1 MDERRFSITKADIVA
16 AFIAKQE
23 VPAVFMLS
31 GGMIAF
37 LIDSVAQLGITPIIN
52 TRHEQSAGFAAEGA
66 TRVAGRSAVAMGTS
80 GPGATNLLTAV
91 ASSFFDSIPTVFITG
106 QVNQSEFK
114 KSEKQRQNGFQELNI
129 VKMAAGITK
138 YTVEINSDS
147 DLEAELR
154 KCWAMAHEGRP
165 GPVLLDIPIDVQQ
178 EVITVEE
185 SSFSKVGANGKTVE
199 TVETDL
205 QIMELVKSIQAC
217 ERPLFLL
224 GGGIRASHATTLI
237 RELVTKWRIPAVF
250 SLMGVDVLE
259 SSSPF
264 RIGMIGSYGNRW
276 ANRALANA
284 DLVIALGTRLDVRQT
299 GSDLA
304 NFTNGKKIFRVDI
317 DPSELEGRIRAEI
330 SVQADLQSFLHAA
343 LKVLPE
349 FSFSSWLNEI
359 REEELKFPQ
368 EFEQTEV
375 LELNP
380 NELMKWISSIS
391 TNINGYCIDVGQ
403 HQMWSA
409 QSLQI
414 STNQRFLTSG
424 GLGAMGFALPS
435 AIGAAI
441 AKPGRWVVISGDGS
455 TQLSIAEL
463 ETISHYNLPITIC
476 IINNNQHGMVAQFQ
490 EENMDGRYIGTR
502 VGYSAP
508 DFSSVAKSYGIQAIR
523 IENTVDLRSAAA
535 AFSNLS
541 AGPLVLEF
549 VISANAKAL
558 PKMSSGNSIQ
568 DL

>member
-1 MDERRFSITKADIVA
+1 MDERRFSITKADFIA

-114 KSEKQRQNGFQELNI
+114 KSEKQRQNGFQELDI
-129 VKMAAGITK
+129 VQMAAGITK
-138 YTVEINSDS
+138 YTVKINSDS
-147 DLEAELR
+147 DLGAELH

-178 EVITVEE
+178 EVITIED
-185 SSFSKVGANGKTVE
+185 SSLSKVGANGKTVE
-199 TVETDL
+199 TDL
-205 QIMELVKSIQAC
+205 QIIELVKSIQAC

-299 GSDLA
+299 GSDLT
-304 NFTNGKKIFRVDI
+304 NFTKNKKIFRVDI

-330 SVQADLQSFLHAA
+330 SVQADLLSFLPAA
-343 LKVLPE
+343 LQVLPE
-349 FSFSSWLNEI
+349 FSFSSWLLEI

-441 AKPGRWVVISGDGS
+441 SKPGRWVVISGDGS

-523 IENTVDLRSAAA
+523 IENMIDLRSAEAA
-535 AFSNLS
+535 VSDLG

-549 VISANAKAL
+549 VISASAKAL